1 VTDENNYLYMTL
13 RRSNPLSLRKV
24 VNGAIQ
30 VLATA
35 PVTLT
40 AGRWYDLRLEVIGDT
55 IRAFVDGD
63 LEIETRDPTLPASG
77 RSGVLMYHSS
87 ADLWSSVTC
96 QP

>member
-13 RRSNPLSLRKV
+13 RRSNQLSLRKV

-35 PVTLT
+35 AVTLT
-40 AGRWYDLRLEVIGDT
+40 AGQWYDLRLEVIGDT

-63 LEIETRDPTLPASG
+63 LEIETRDPTLPASR

>member
-1 VTDENNYLYMTL
+1 M
-13 RRSNPLSLRKV
+13 
-24 VNGAIQ
+24 
-30 VLATA
+30 
-35 PVTLT
+35 
-40 AGRWYDLRLEVIGDT
+40 YDLRLEVIGDT

-63 LEIETRDPTLPASG
+63 LEIETRDPTLPASR